1 LLRHLHIEDFAVVG
15 RLDLDLGPGMTVFT
29 GETGAGKSI
38 MVDALG
44 LVLGD
49 RADPGMVRNG
59 CHKSTVCAIFDLA
72 QTQEALCLLEA
83 QGIAVEEGECI
94 VTRHVEVDGRSR
106 AWINGAP
113 VTARFLQTLGEA
125 LVDIHGQHAHQSL
138 CRPEVQREVLD
149 ELGQCAEPLAAVR
162 AHHRDWQEAED
173 GLSALAAGAD
183 LDIARERD
191 RLRHEVQEIE
201 GLGLRDGEM
210 DRLEREH
217 TRLAHLARI
226 AEGCEL
232 ALGLLGGGSGDR
244 DGRDI
249 AAGPLLHR
257 AIRALKGPLSF
268 DAELKGVSDLLE
280 GAAIQMSEAQQALGR
295 YLDGMAADPGALERL
310 ESRLAAIHD
319 LLRKHGLRAQGLP
332 ARLSLLRARL
342 EALEGRAAG
351 IAALKT
357 RMAEAQAAYREAAL
371 VLHGRR
377 ERAAAEWGPAMTRNL
392 RALGMPDG
400 VFEITVTVVSDAPPS
415 PVGFDRVEF
424 MVTANPGQAPRPLGK
439 VASGGE
445 LSRLCLAIQVLRAGD
460 AGIATLVFD
469 EVDAGIGGAVA
480 EIVGREL
487 RRLARERQ
495 VLCVTHLP
503 QVASLAHQ
511 HVQIAKSTRE
521 GMAATTARTLDARGR
536 VEEVARMLGGIT
548 ISRQTLRH
556 AEEMLSRAA
565 RPSP

>member
-1 LLRHLHIEDFAVVG
+1 MLRHLHIEDFAVVE
-15 RLDLDLGPGMTVFT
+15 RLDLDLGPGMTAFT

-38 MVDALG
+38 VVDALG

-49 RADPGMVRNG
+49 RADPEVVRNG
-59 CHKSTVCAIFDLA
+59 CRKSTVCAIFDLA
-72 QTQEALCLLEA
+72 RTQEALCLLEA
-83 QGIAVEEGECI
+83 QGIAAEEGECI
-94 VTRHVEVDGRSR
+94 VTRHVEADGPSR

-113 VTARFLQTLGEA
+113 VTARLLQTLGDA
-125 LVDIHGQHAHQSL
+125 LVDIHGQQAHQSL
-138 CRPEVQREVLD
+138 CRPEVQRKVLD

-162 AHHRDWQEAED
+162 AHHRTWKQAHD
-173 GLSALAAGAD
+173 GLSVLAASTD
-183 LDIARERD
+183 LDVDRERNI
-191 RLRHEVQEIE
+191 LRHEVQEIE
-201 GLGLRDGEM
+201 GLGLGDGEM

-232 ALGLLGGGSGDR
+232 AHGLLGGGSGDR

-249 AAGPLLHR
+249 AAESLLHR

-268 DAELKGVSDLLE
+268 DAELKGISDLLAE
-280 GAAIQMSEAQQALGR
+280 AAVQVSEADQALTR
-295 YLDGMAADPGALERL
+295 YLDGIAADPGALERL

-319 LLRKHGLRAQGLP
+319 LLRKHGLRAQELP
-332 ARLSLLRARL
+332 ARLSELRARF
-342 EALEGRAAG
+342 EALEGRAGEIVAQ
-351 IAALKT
+351 KT
-357 RMAEAQAAYREAAL
+357 RTAQALTAYREAAL
-371 VLHGRR
+371 VLHARR
-377 ERAAAEWGPAMTRNL
+377 GRAATEWGAAMTRNL
-392 RALGMPDG
+392 HALGMPDG
-400 VFEITVTVVSDAPPS
+400 AFEITVTAVSDAPPS
-415 PVGFDRVEF
+415 PAGFDRVEF

-445 LSRLCLAIQVLRAGD
+445 LSRISLAIQGLRASD

-480 EIVGREL
+480 EIVGRQL

-511 HVQIAKSTRE
+511 HVQVAKSTRD
-521 GMAATTARTLDARGR
+521 GMAATTARTLDRRGR
-536 VEEVARMLGGIT
+536 VEEVARMLGGVT

-565 RPSP
+565 R

>member
-1 LLRHLHIEDFAVVG
+1 MLRHLHIEDFAVVG

-72 QTQEALCLLEA
+72 QTREALCLLEA
-83 QGIAVEEGECI
+83 QGIAAEEGECI
-94 VTRHVEVDGRSR
+94 VTRHVEADGRSR

-113 VTARFLQTLGEA
+113 VTARLLQTLGEA

-149 ELGQCAEPLAAVR
+149 ELAECAEPLAAVR

-173 GLSALAAGAD
+173 GLSALAAGAH

-201 GLGLRDGEM
+201 ELGLEDGEM
-210 DRLEREH
+210 DWLEREH

-280 GAAIQMSEAQQALGR
+280 GAAIQVSEAQQALSR
-295 YLDGMAADPGALERL
+295 YLDGMAADPDALERL

-319 LLRKHGLRAQGLP
+319 LLRKHGLRAQELP

-351 IAALKT
+351 IAALKIRT
-357 RMAEAQAAYREAAL
+357 AEAQAAYREAAL

-400 VFEITVTVVSDAPPS
+400 AFEITVTVVSDAPPS

-445 LSRLCLAIQVLRAGD
+445 LSRLCLAIQVLRA
-460 AGIATLVFD
+460 
-469 EVDAGIGGAVA
+469 
-480 EIVGREL
+480 
-487 RRLARERQ
+487 
-495 VLCVTHLP
+495 
-503 QVASLAHQ
+503 
-511 HVQIAKSTRE
+511 
-521 GMAATTARTLDARGR
+521 
-536 VEEVARMLGGIT
+536 
-548 ISRQTLRH
+548 
-556 AEEMLSRAA
+556 
-565 RPSP
+565 

>member
-1 LLRHLHIEDFAVVG
+1 MLRHLHIEDFAVVE

-38 MVDALG
+38 VVDALG

-49 RADPGMVRNG
+49 RADPGVVRSG
-59 CHKSTVCAIFDLA
+59 CGKSTVSAIFDLA
-72 QTQEALCLLEA
+72 RTREALRLLEA
-83 QGIAVEEGECI
+83 QGIAAEEGECI
-94 VTRHVEVDGRSR
+94 VTRHVEADGRSR

-113 VTARFLQTLGEA
+113 VTARLLQTLGEA
-125 LVDIHGQHAHQSL
+125 LVDIHGQHAHHSL
-138 CRPEVQREVLD
+138 IRPEVQREVLD

-162 AHHRDWQEAED
+162 AHHREWQEAQD
-173 GLSALAAGAD
+173 GLSALAASAD
-183 LDIARERD
+183 LDVDRERD

-201 GLGLRDGEM
+201 GLGLGDGEM

-232 ALGLLGGGSGDR
+232 ALSLLGGGSDDR
-244 DGRDI
+244 DGPDI
-249 AAGPLLHR
+249 AAGSLLHR

-268 DAELKGVSDLLE
+268 DAELKGISDLLE
-280 GAAIQMSEAQQALGR
+280 GAAIQVSEADQALSR

-332 ARLSLLRARL
+332 ARLSELRARF

-351 IAALKT
+351 IAALET
-357 RMAEAQAAYREAAL
+357 RTAQAQTAYREAAQ

-377 ERAAAEWGPAMTRNL
+377 ERAAVEWGAAMTRNL
-392 RALGMPDG
+392 HALGMPDG
-400 VFEITVTVVSDAPPS
+400 ALEITVTAVSDAPPS
-415 PVGFDRVEF
+415 PAGFDRVEF
-424 MVTANPGQAPRPLGK
+424 MVTANPGQAPRPLSK

-445 LSRLCLAIQVLRAGD
+445 LSRLSLAIQVLRASD

-487 RRLARERQ
+487 RKLARERQ

-511 HVQIAKSTRE
+511 HVQVAKSTRD
-521 GMAATTARTLDARGR
+521 GMAVTTALTLDARGR
-536 VEEVARMLGGIT
+536 VEEVARMLGGVT

-565 RPSP
+565 S

>member
-1 LLRHLHIEDFAVVG
+1 MLRHLHIEDFAVVE

-38 MVDALG
+38 VVDALG

-49 RADPGMVRNG
+49 RADPGVVRNG
-59 CHKSTVCAIFDLA
+59 CHRSTVCAIFDLA
-72 QTQEALCLLEA
+72 RIREALRLLEA
-83 QGIAVEEGECI
+83 QGIAAEAGECI
-94 VTRHVEVDGRSR
+94 VTRHVEADGRSR

-113 VTARFLQTLGEA
+113 VTARLLQTLGEA

-149 ELGQCAEPLAAVR
+149 ELAECAEPLTAVR
-162 AHHRDWQEAED
+162 AHHRDWREAYD

-183 LDIARERD
+183 LDVDRERD

-201 GLGLRDGEM
+201 GLGLGDGQM

-244 DGRDI
+244 DGRDL
-249 AAGPLLHR
+249 AAESLLHR

-268 DAELKGVSDLLE
+268 DAELKGISDLLE
-280 GAAIQMSEAQQALGR
+280 GAAIQVSEADQALSR
-295 YLDGMAADPGALERL
+295 YLDGIAADPGALERL

-319 LLRKHGLRAQGLP
+319 LLRKHGLRAQELP
-332 ARLSLLRARL
+332 ARLSELRARF
-342 EALEGRAAG
+342 EALEGRAAEM
-351 IAALKT
+351 AALET
-357 RMAEAQAAYREAAL
+357 RMAQAQTAYREAAQ

-377 ERAAAEWGPAMTRNL
+377 GRAAAEWGAAITRNL
-392 RALGMPDG
+392 HAFGMPDG
-400 VFEITVTVVSDAPPS
+400 AFEITVTAVSDAPPS
-415 PVGFDRVEF
+415 PVGSDRVEF
-424 MVTANPGQAPRPLGK
+424 LVTANPGQVPRALGK

-445 LSRLCLAIQVLRAGD
+445 LSRLSLAIQVLRASD

-511 HVQIAKSTRE
+511 HVRVAKTTRE
-521 GMAATTARTLDARGR
+521 GMAATTARTLDGRGR
-536 VEEVARMLGGIT
+536 IEEVARMLGGVT

-565 RPSP
+565 R